1 MIKQKKNVSNMSNF
15 GFVCLKL
22 EKIFSSETTGPTESK
37 LYRYDVC
44 GWHSSSLFLDSYEA
58 DFIQDFL
65 EKIEK
70 KLHVAHYIDTFLSL
84 NNSKFG
90 E

>member
-1 MIKQKKNVSNMSNF
+1 VASMSNF

-58 DFIQDFL
+58 DFIQDFPVSWMSFISSL
-65 EKIEK
+65 
-70 KLHVAHYIDTFLSL
+70 DTINLFT
-84 NNSKFG
+84 KFG
-90 E
+90 II

>member
-22 EKIFSSETTGPTESK
+22 EKNFSSVTTGPIESK
-37 LYRYDVC
+37 LYRYDVF
-44 GWHSSSLFLDSYEA
+44 GRHSSSLFLDSYEA

-70 KLHVAHYIDTFLSL
+70 KLHIAHYIDTFLSL
-84 NNSKFG
+84 NNSKFS

>member
-1 MIKQKKNVSNMSNF
+1 MSNF

-22 EKIFSSETTGPTESK
+22 EKMFSSETTGPIESK
-37 LYRYDVC
+37 LCRYDVC
-44 GWHSSSLFLDSYEA
+44 GRHSSSLFLDSYEA

-70 KLHVAHYIDTFLSL
+70 KLAHYIDTFLSL
-84 NNSKFG
+84 NNSNFG
-90 E
+90 D